1 MHTRRAILFM
11 VLSTLA
17 FTGMNGLL
25 KYLTGYNG
33 YQLVFFRSV
42 GSLFFTFGFLLQ
54 RGIPILG
61 THRKLLVLRG
71 SMGAVSMLLFF
82 IAVHYLPI
90 GSAVALRYI
99 APIFA
104 TLFAM
109 VLLGERIHPLQW
121 LFFIMAFMGVLII
134 KGLDDSIPLIGL
146 ILILLS
152 AIFGGL
158 VFIIIRKLGTKEHPV
173 VIVNYFMCIAA
184 LVGGVGCLF
193 NWKTPSTTDTVLL
206 LSLGVFGYFG
216 QLFMTKA
223 LQMVETNL
231 IAPIKY
237 IEVIFVVIVGVTFL
251 DERYSLWSLAGM
263 LLIILSL
270 SLNIWYKNK
279 LMRREEHR

>member
-1 MHTRRAILFM
+1 MHTKRAILFM

-25 KYLTGYNG
+25 KYLTEYNG

-71 SMGAVSMLLFF
+71 LMGAASMLLFF

-104 TLFAM
+104 TLFAT
-109 VLLGERIHPLQW
+109 VILRERIHPLQW
-121 LFFIMAFMGVLII
+121 LFILMAFMGVLVI

-146 ILILLS
+146 LLILLS

-193 NWKTPSTTDTVLL
+193 SWKTPSTTDTVLL
-206 LSLGVFGYFG
+206 LSLGIFGYFG

-263 LLIILSL
+263 LLIILSIL
-270 SLNIWYKNK
+270 LNIWYKN
-279 LMRREEHR
+279 LLLRRERHN

>member
-71 SMGAVSMLLFF
+71 LMGAASMLLFF

-121 LFFIMAFMGVLII
+121 LFFIMAFMGVLVI

-279 LMRREEHR
+279 LMRREGRN